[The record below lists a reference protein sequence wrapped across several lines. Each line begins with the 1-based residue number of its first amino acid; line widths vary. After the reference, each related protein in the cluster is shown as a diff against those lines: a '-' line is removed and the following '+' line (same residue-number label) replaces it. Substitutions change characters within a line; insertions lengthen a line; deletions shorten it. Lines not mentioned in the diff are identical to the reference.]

1 MPLPAFAS
9 DRRPDLR
16 QKTRAAFV
24 KFCPPPFPRLSRSL
38 RTSVPPNSLC
48 QVPPHVIRYAVHQG
62 SRSARTLIKDVVS
75 IPACSSIERQRRGK
89 KAPEPLTI
97 AKISASCSCLRTP
110 GQFHSGRM
118 SQTIGRVSQM
128 CCVGVCPSDRP
139 SPGRCKLARELH
151 SFSF

>member
-1 MPLPAFAS
+1 MNDEEQTNVTLETKVKHNSCQSSQVSLPIPIRTVPFCAATRVARSLELDPSSPPTSWPLPAFAS

-24 KFCPPPFPRLSRSL
+24 KFFPPPFPRLSGSL

-75 IPACSSIERQRRGK
+75 IPACSSIEHQRRGK
-89 KAPEPLTI
+89 KAP
-97 AKISASCSCLRTP
+97 SR
-110 GQFHSGRM
+110 
-118 SQTIGRVSQM
+118 
-128 CCVGVCPSDRP
+128 
-139 SPGRCKLARELH
+139 
-151 SFSF
+151 

>member
-1 MPLPAFAS
+1 MTKNRRNVKLETKVKHNSCQVSPPIPIPTMLRCVATRVARGFLELDPSSPPTSWPLPAFAS

-75 IPACSSIERQRRGK
+75 IPACSSIEDQRRGK
-89 KAPEPLTI
+89 KAP
-97 AKISASCSCLRTP
+97 SR
-110 GQFHSGRM
+110 
-118 SQTIGRVSQM
+118 
-128 CCVGVCPSDRP
+128 
-139 SPGRCKLARELH
+139 
-151 SFSF
+151 